1 MGPGSQLVHSQAVPA
16 ALGLVHPRQAA
27 GYGNHIFDTNALE
40 FRYRK
45 LSISGKAWDLLW
57 FVSLMGGKP
66 AVVPVVMHVVMACD
80 NFVGLMAQ
88 ETISWAKT
96 RCSWRTFTYK
106 GTLFL
111 ALAPQ
116 KSSSVKCAA
125 LAISLEFFP
134 LARSIVTGTL
144 RNLIAARAAFS
155 LIVTVSPKMVSSP
168 REVSGGKWS
177 EAKNTAGGNPGNPN
191 HWDEVSWQGSSKSMG
206 IRALCG
212 NPRDCTRSL
221 CAGFV
226 NKQNRKAPK
235 QRPILGKYKTSPL
248 GSSIGTCLAKKI
260 TELLRTQKI

>member
-88 ETISWAKT
+88 ETISWAKP

-155 LIVTVSPKMVSSP
+155 LIVNVSPKMVSSKGSQRREMERSKKNRRWEP
-168 REVSGGKWS
+168 RKSKPLRWS
-177 EAKNTAGGNPGNPN
+177 VMARKFKKHG
-191 HWDEVSWQGSSKSMG
+191 DQGS
-206 IRALCG
+206 L
-212 NPRDCTRSL
+212 
-221 CAGFV
+221 
-226 NKQNRKAPK
+226 RKPAW
-235 QRPILGKYKTSPL
+235 LH
-248 GSSIGTCLAKKI
+248 KI
-260 TELLRTQKI
+260 TVRRLCQQPEPKGPPNKDLF

>member
-27 GYGNHIFDTNALE
+27 GYGNHIFDTNALDIVSWAYLE
-40 FRYRK
+40 K
-45 LSISGKAWDLLW
+45 LEICYVLFLSWVENLPW
-57 FVSLMGGKP
+57 FLSWI
-66 AVVPVVMHVVMACD
+66 MHVVMACD

-88 ETISWAKT
+88 ETISWAKP

-125 LAISLEFFP
+125 LAISLELFP

-155 LIVTVSPKMVSSP
+155 LIVTVSPKMVSSKGSQRREMERSKKNRRWEP
-168 REVSGGKWS
+168 RKSKPLRWS
-177 EAKNTAGGNPGNPN
+177 VMARKFKKHG
-191 HWDEVSWQGSSKSMG
+191 DQGS
-206 IRALCG
+206 L
-212 NPRDCTRSL
+212 
-221 CAGFV
+221 
-226 NKQNRKAPK
+226 RKPAW
-235 QRPILGKYKTSPL
+235 LH
-248 GSSIGTCLAKKI
+248 KI
-260 TELLRTQKI
+260 TVRRLCQQPEPKGPPNKDLF